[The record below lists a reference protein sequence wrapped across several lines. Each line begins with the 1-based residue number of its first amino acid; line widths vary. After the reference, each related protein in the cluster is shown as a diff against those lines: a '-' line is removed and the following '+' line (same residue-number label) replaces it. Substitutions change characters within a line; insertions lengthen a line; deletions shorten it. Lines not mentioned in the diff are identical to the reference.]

1 MNKGYWYDVSETE
14 CQTEF
19 KTKSEVLRHL
29 YGYNEN
35 DRKDVVGCKVYR
47 NYSNSE
53 TVATYEIRLNSKGV
67 PILVKIQ

>member
-1 MNKGYWYDVSETE
+1 MNKGYWYDVSETG

-35 DRKDVVGCKVYR
+35 DLKDVVGCKVYR

-53 TVATYEIRLNSKGV
+53 TVAIYEIILNRKGV

>member
-1 MNKGYWYDVSETE
+1 MNKWQWYDVSETG

-35 DRKDVVGCKVYR
+35 DLKDVVGCKVYR

-53 TVATYEIRLNSKGV
+53 TVATYEIRLNRKGV